1 MEGFSS
7 TFFVGALKALLSC
20 SGIQSAE
27 IKAPVEDPQLAV
39 RPNGKRQHRR
49 SGSQGDLSIIVRES
63 RHVRTGSLS
72 ADLFSTPM
80 SPTSLHASRLL
91 NRNGSRRR
99 PSADNA
105 EVYENGATSTG
116 EFDVRFLEEDGN
128 SDDLDKREEVV
139 TATVARALERG
150 RKTVWELAA
159 RRVSALL
166 SNDAMCQTSPHQ
178 FLQSLDWVNK
188 FILAGEAFCGAE
200 AVSLRTKLTK
210 QSEQYFGAYH
220 CQNLEVS
227 TECFMQAMLY
237 IAPLLS
243 RFEI

>member
-1 MEGFSS
+1 VRKSLAWVTILLSSS
-7 TFFVGALKALLSC
+7 TLFVSILKALLAC
-20 SGIQSAE
+20 FGIQSAE
-27 IKAPVEDPQLAV
+27 IKVSAEDPQLAV

-49 SGSQGDLSIIVRES
+49 SGSYGDLSHIVRES

-72 ADLFSTPM
+72 AELFSTPM

-91 NRNGSRRR
+91 SRSFSRRR
-99 PSADNA
+99 PSADSA
-105 EVYENGATSTG
+105 EVYENGTTSSG
-116 EFDVRFLEEDGN
+116 EFDVRFLEEDGV
-128 SDDLDKREEVV
+128 SDDLDKREEIV

-159 RRVSALL
+159 RRVAALL

-220 CQNLEVS
+220 CQNLEV
-227 TECFMQAMLY
+227 LY
-237 IAPLLS
+237 S
-243 RFEI
+243 RLQ